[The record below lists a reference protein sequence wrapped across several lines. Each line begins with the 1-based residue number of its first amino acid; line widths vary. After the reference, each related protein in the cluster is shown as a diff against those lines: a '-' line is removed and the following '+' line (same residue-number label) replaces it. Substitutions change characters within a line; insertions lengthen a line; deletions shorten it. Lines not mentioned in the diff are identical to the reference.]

1 MTQPPPSDSDDP
13 AEAAVARLIAKLRK
27 ARTPRE
33 AAWAVSTEAITA
45 IGLEDCVVY
54 LLDDSATLL
63 TQVAAYGPKL
73 KAPQVIADPLTLR
86 LGQGVVGHCAAARIP
101 IRIDD
106 TRNEPRY
113 LIDDAERLSEL
124 ALPLIHD
131 GELLGV
137 LDSEHSRAGFY
148 QGQHERLLQQM
159 ATLLSA
165 HLALLRFAVQRG

>member
-1 MTQPPPSDSDDP
+1 MIQLPPSESDDP
-13 AEAAVARLIAKLRK
+13 AETAVARLIARLRK

-54 LLDDSATLL
+54 LLDNSGTLL
-63 TQVAAYGPKL
+63 TQMAAYGPKL
-73 KAPQVIADPLTLR
+73 RAPQVIANPLTLR

-106 TRNEPRY
+106 TRSDPRY
-113 LIDDAERLSEL
+113 LVDDAARLSEL

-148 QGQHERLLQQM
+148 QGHHERVMLQM
-159 ATLLSA
+159 AALLSA
-165 HLALLRFAVQRG
+165 HLALLRLSVPQG